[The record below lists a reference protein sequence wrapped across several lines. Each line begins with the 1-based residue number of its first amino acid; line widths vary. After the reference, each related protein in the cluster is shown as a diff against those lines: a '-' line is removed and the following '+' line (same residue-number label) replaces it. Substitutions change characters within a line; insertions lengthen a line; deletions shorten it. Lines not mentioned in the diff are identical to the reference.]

1 MSSKTLA
8 FEEFLTL
15 HFKGKPLPAGLDTPL
30 TALQLDSLDL
40 FDFILAIEK
49 AFGIELDIDAIT
61 DDMSLRDLHAKVSAL
76 KA

>member
-1 MSSKTLA
+1 MRSNTTP

-15 HFKGKPLPAGLDTPL
+15 HFKGRPLPAGLDTPL
-30 TALQLDSLDL
+30 KALQLDSLDL

-49 AFGIELDIDAIT
+49 AFGIELDVDAIT
-61 DDMSLRDLHAKVSAL
+61 DDMSLRDLHTKVQTL